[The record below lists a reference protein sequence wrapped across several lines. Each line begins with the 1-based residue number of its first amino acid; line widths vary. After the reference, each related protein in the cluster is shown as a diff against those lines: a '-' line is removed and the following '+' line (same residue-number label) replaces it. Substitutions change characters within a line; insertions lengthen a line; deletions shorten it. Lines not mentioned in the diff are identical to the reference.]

1 MASGLNNLSTK
12 EQQIL
17 ESFLGV
23 PLRSLSVF
31 DDILLTSPER
41 KKAEYY
47 LDVLEE
53 LWSIQALKERHFD
66 AWITELRSLHS
77 KEVSTAFC
85 FFTLHPAFLG
95 KSITNESENGWIFS

>member
-1 MASGLNNLSTK
+1 MASGLNNLSVK

-31 DDILLTSPER
+31 DDILLASPER

-77 KEVSTAFC
+77 KEVSSVTFIFDFVFC
-85 FFTLHPAFLG
+85 FLG
-95 KSITNESENGWIFS
+95 KGITNESKNGWFIC